1 MTIAPTRLQA
11 RLLQML
17 QNETAAGAEALRTA
31 DEQYRRTGARP
42 GQAWFDGHEQ
52 RMLLRQALESAAH
65 AAGIPHAWLDHVRDR
80 GDRGLRWRADRSLR
94 EPEQPD
100 WATVLG
106 DLVRDVA
113 RIRDWS
119 ALAALH
125 PHTPDLPETDPRTR
139 LARNLN
145 ALFTRTA
152 GVVNLLGVD
161 DTIAADLWGTH
172 ADLVDSGARQLTGI
186 DATEL
191 HRRLHTAANTDTGTY
206 LLQAQ
211 VLEITRIPTN
221 TAPGLPPPRQL
232 GTAIITALG
241 TDAPQPA
248 HHSTPTVTLDNATG
262 PAERTAESTIFR
274 AATHGDTTGA
284 APVSFSGPVGAPA
297 FSDPPRADQ
306 GAAIEAAVTAAAP
319 DADAALWFSHADD
332 PTHLP
337 QPHPDTGQEMA
348 P

>member
-17 QNETAAGAEALRTA
+17 QNETAAATEALRTA
-31 DEQYRRTGARP
+31 DEHYHRTGARP
-42 GQAWFDGHEQ
+42 DQTWFDGHEQ
-52 RMLLRQALESAAH
+52 RMLLRQALEGAAH
-65 AAGIPHAWLDHVRDR
+65 AAGIPQAWLDHVRER
-80 GDRGLRWRADRSLR
+80 GDRGVRWRADLSLR

-100 WATVLG
+100 WDTVLG
-106 DLVRDVA
+106 DLVADVA
-113 RIRDWS
+113 RLRDWS

-125 PHTPDLPETDPRTR
+125 PHTPDLLETDPRTR

-172 ADLVDSGARQLTGI
+172 ADLVESGARQLAGI
-186 DATEL
+186 DTTEL
-191 HRRLHTAANTDTGTY
+191 HRRLHAAANTDTGAY

-221 TAPGLPPPRQL
+221 TAPGLPPPRAL
-232 GTAIITALG
+232 GTDIITALG

-248 HHSTPTVTLDNATG
+248 PHSTPTVTLDNATG

-274 AATHGDTTGA
+274 AATHGDTAGA
-284 APVSFSGPVGAPA
+284 APVSFLGPVGAPA
-297 FSDPPRADQ
+297 FSDRPRADQ
-306 GAAIEAAVTAAAP
+306 GAAIDAAVTAAAP

>member
-1 MTIAPTRLQA
+1 M
-11 RLLQML
+11 
-17 QNETAAGAEALRTA
+17 
-31 DEQYRRTGARP
+31 
-42 GQAWFDGHEQ
+42 
-52 RMLLRQALESAAH
+52 
-65 AAGIPHAWLDHVRDR
+65 
-80 GDRGLRWRADRSLR
+80 RWRADLALR

-100 WATVLG
+100 WDTVLG

-125 PHTPDLPETDPRTR
+125 PHTPDLAETDPRTR

-172 ADLVDSGARQLTGI
+172 ADLVVTGARQLTGI

-191 HRRLHTAANTDTGTY
+191 HRRLHAAADTNTSTY

-211 VLEITRIPTN
+211 VLEITGIPTN
-221 TAPGLPPPRQL
+221 TAPGLPPPLQL
-232 GTAIITALG
+232 GTDILTALG

-248 HHSTPTVTLDNATG
+248 PHTTPTATHDNTAA
-262 PAERTAESTIFR
+262 PPERKAESPMFR
-274 AATHGDTTGA
+274 AATHSDTTKLPPSSYPG
-284 APVSFSGPVGAPA
+284 PVSVPA
-297 FSDPPRADQ
+297 FSSAPRVDQ
-306 GAAIEAAVTAAAP
+306 GTAIDAAVTAAAP
-319 DADAALWFSHADD
+319 DSEAALWFSHADD
-332 PTHLP
+332 PAHLP
-337 QPHPDTGQEMA
+337 QPHPEAGQEMA

>member
-17 QNETAAGAEALRTA
+17 QNETVAATEALRTA
-31 DEQYRRTGARP
+31 DERYRRTGVRP
-42 GQAWFDGHEQ
+42 DEEWYGDHEQ
-52 RMLLRQALESAAH
+52 RALLRQALEGAAH
-65 AAGIPHAWLDHVRDR
+65 AAGIPQAWLDHVRER
-80 GDRGLRWRADRSLR
+80 GDRGVRWRADLSLR

-100 WATVLG
+100 WDTVLG
-106 DLVRDVA
+106 DLVADVA

-125 PHTPDLPETDPRTR
+125 PHTPDLAETDPRTR

-145 ALFTRTA
+145 ALVTRTA

-172 ADLVDSGARQLTGI
+172 TDLVATGAHQLTGI

-191 HRRLHTAANTDTGTY
+191 HRRLHTAAHSDTSIY

-232 GTAIITALG
+232 GTDIITALG
-241 TDAPQPA
+241 ADAPRPA
-248 HHSTPTVTLDNATG
+248 QHSAPTVTLDNAAGLPGRRAGSPT
-262 PAERTAESTIFR
+262 FR
-274 AATHGDTTGA
+274 AATQGENLELPPSSSPGA
-284 APVSFSGPVGAPA
+284 VEVPA
-297 FSDPPRADQ
+297 FSDAQRAAE
-306 GAAIEAAVTAAAP
+306 GTAIDAAVTAAAP
-319 DADAALWFSHADD
+319 DAESALWFSHADD

-337 QPHPDTGQEMA
+337 QPHRDAGQEMA

>member
-17 QNETAAGAEALRTA
+17 QNETVAATEALRTA
-31 DEQYRRTGARP
+31 DEHYRRTGARP
-42 GQAWFDGHEQ
+42 GQAWFDDHEQ
-52 RMLLRQALESAAH
+52 RMLLRQALEGAAH
-65 AAGIPHAWLDHVRDR
+65 AAGIPQAWLDHVRER
-80 GDRGLRWRADRSLR
+80 GDRGVRWRADLSLR

-100 WATVLG
+100 WDTVLG
-106 DLVRDVA
+106 DLMRDVT

-125 PHTPDLPETDPRTR
+125 PHTPDLAETDPRTR

-172 ADLVDSGARQLTGI
+172 TDLVATGAQQLTGI

-191 HRRLHTAANTDTGTY
+191 HRRLHTAAATDTSIY

-232 GTAIITALG
+232 GTDIITALG
-241 TDAPQPA
+241 THAPQPA
-248 HHSTPTVTLDNATG
+248 QHTTPTVTLDNAAG
-262 PAERTAESTIFR
+262 PPGRRAGSPTFR
-274 AATHGDTTGA
+274 ATTPSETIEL
-284 APVSFSGPVGAPA
+284 APSRSPGSVEIPA
-297 FSDPPRADQ
+297 FSDAQRADQ
-306 GAAIEAAVTAAAP
+306 GTAIDAAVTAAAP
-319 DADAALWFSHADD
+319 DTEPALWFSHADD

-337 QPHPDTGQEMA
+337 QPHPDAGQEMA